1 MQVMARRLKDINPE
15 IKVIAK
21 QQFLDP
27 QAARDLAKVPCDFIV
42 DCIDSITPKV
52 GFFKECFVTVFLS
65 ALPERATYRRV
76 GPQHSGKQVVG
87 DNECES
93 RLNYPHMASVL
104 GTGAQTRNA
113 LVHRGSNW

>member
-52 GFFKECFVTVFLS
+52 GFFYVLLQLFSLHCQNAPPTAGYGLS
-65 ALPERATYRRV
+65 TP
-76 GPQHSGKQVVG
+76 K
-87 DNECES
+87 S
-93 RLNYPHMASVL
+93 RL
-104 GTGAQTRNA
+104 
-113 LVHRGSNW
+113 